1 MRILD
6 LGCGWGSL
14 SLFAAER
21 FPSARV
27 VAVSNSKP
35 QREHVLGECAR
46 RGIDRIEVVTANV
59 SHFEPAGRFDRV
71 VSVEMFEHARNWDAL
86 LARIARW
93 LSPGG
98 KLFAHVFC
106 HRELAYPF
114 DARGSDDWMARH
126 FFSGGMM
133 PSASLIRRF
142 AGALQVDAEWRIS
155 GTHYARTAEA
165 WLDNL
170 DRDPDTV
177 LRTLRAG
184 SSDREALRALRRW
197 RLFFLAVAELFA
209 TGGGAE
215 WMVAQ
220 YLLSP
225 AARTA
230 AR

>member
-1 MRILD
+1 MNP
-6 LGCGWGSL
+6 
-14 SLFAAER
+14 AAVPRWDHSE
-21 FPSARV
+21 SA
-27 VAVSNSKP
+27 NS
-35 QREHVLGECAR
+35 VMYL
-46 RGIDRIEVVTANV
+46 
-59 SHFEPAGRFDRV
+59 
-71 VSVEMFEHARNWDAL
+71 AL
-86 LARIARW
+86 LD
-93 LSPGG
+93 P
-98 KLFAHVFC
+98 
-106 HRELAYPF
+106 
-114 DARGSDDWMARH
+114 
-126 FFSGGMM
+126 
-133 PSASLIRRF
+133 
-142 AGALQVDAEWRIS
+142 
-155 GTHYARTAEA
+155 
-165 WLDNL
+165 LDNL